1 MINPFITNGYAGAK
15 YFCDREQETQNI
27 LSMLQNGNNLAVIS
41 PRRLG
46 KTDLLRHC
54 FSQEDIKKNYYCFII
69 DIYATRSLSDLVNKM
84 GKEILDVLKSKGKK
98 ALTTFVQSL
107 KSLKSE
113 ITFDINGNPSWSV
126 GLGQISNP
134 ETTLDEIFQY
144 LNAADKRCFVAID
157 EFQQITKY
165 AESNVEATLRTYVQY
180 CSNAQFVFAGSQRH
194 LMGTMFTS
202 PSRPFYQSVTV
213 MNLEP
218 IPLEKYKAFAQKLFR
233 INNKQLDTQVV
244 DLLYNQFDG
253 ITFYLQKV
261 LNILFMNTEVGETC
275 NAEMIDAA
283 VKYIIDF
290 TATTYDDLLYQLPDK
305 QKQVLVAISK
315 TGKAKNILSQKFV
328 RFTGLTSSSIKSAV
342 KGLLEKDLVT
352 VNKDIYQVYDKFFER
367 WIKNY
372 NI

>member
-1 MINPFITNGYAGAK
+1 MTNPFITNGYAGAE

-27 LSMLQNGNNLAVIS
+27 LSLLKNGHNLALIS

-54 FSQEDIKKNYYCFII
+54 FSQEDIKRNFYCFII

-113 ITFDINGNPSWSV
+113 ISYDINGNPSWSV
-126 GLGQISNP
+126 GLGQIPNP
-134 ETTLDEIFQY
+134 ETTLNEIFQY
-144 LNAADKRCFVAID
+144 LNAAGKHCFVAID

-165 AESNVEATLRTYVQY
+165 SESHVEATLRTYVQY
-180 CSNAQFVFAGSQRH
+180 CSNAQFIFAGSQRH

-202 PSRPFYQSVTV
+202 PARPFYQSVTV
-213 MNLEP
+213 MNLGV
-218 IPLEKYKAFAQKLFR
+218 IPLEKYKDFAAILFQKYNKHIDTR
-233 INNKQLDTQVV
+233 IIDV
-244 DLLYNQFDG
+244 LYNQFDG
-253 ITFYLQKV
+253 ITFCLQKV
-261 LNILFMNTEVGETC
+261 MNILFMNTEIGGTC
-275 NAEMIDAA
+275 TVEMIDAA
-283 VKYIIDF
+283 IKYIIDF
-290 TATTYDDLLYQLPDK
+290 TANTYDDLLYQLPDK

-328 RFTGLTSSSIKSAV
+328 LAAGLTSSSIKSAV
-342 KGLLEKDLVT
+342 KGLLEKDLIT
-352 VNKDIYQVYDKFFER
+352 QNKDVYELYDKFFEK
-367 WIKNY
+367 WVNE
-372 NI
+372 NN